1 MLNYAKL
8 CVFVALNGNTCSSDL
23 PDAAVPLPQHLHT
36 APSLACCLWA
46 VPVLLVPYSTFVRVR
61 KGKGALV
68 CGDPSSL
75 ERQNKILGACQQVTS
90 LFWDKIC
97 FLPYCRNTS
106 GFCLV
111 KFWIFF
117 PAAFAGCINT
127 LPLGVFSLI
136 SNGVFQ
142 LEE

>member
-90 LFWDKIC
+90 LYFGIKSVSYLTAEIPMGFVW
-97 FLPYCRNTS
+97 LSS
-106 GFCLV
+106 GF
-111 KFWIFF
+111 
-117 PAAFAGCINT
+117 
-127 LPLGVFSLI
+127 FSLQHLRVVLI
-136 SNGVFQ
+136 LYLWVCSA
-142 LEE
+142 